1 MDAFPST
8 RDEYAFVLWCQF
20 ASAAMAG
27 LMARETKDA
36 GRVAEM
42 AEHAGYA
49 ADELLEQ
56 AEWRWPDEPD
66 EADAKPPAG

>member
-1 MDAFPST
+1 MDALPST
-8 RDEYAFVLWCQF
+8 RDQVAFRLWCQF

-27 LMARETKDA
+27 LMARETKNAD
-36 GRVAEM
+36 RVAAM

-56 AEWRWPDEPD
+56 AEMRWPDEPD
-66 EADAKPPAG
+66 DDGPGDGVV